1 MNGNVDKIK
10 LLMVDDEKEFLET
23 SARSLSRRDFEVHL
37 AFDGTTALQ
46 MLKQDR
52 YDVVVL
58 DVKMPG
64 LDGVEVFHRIQN
76 QWPEIPVILLTGH
89 GTISQAFQTS
99 KEGIAD
105 YLTKPCDIDELA
117 RRIKE
122 ILVQAKDKSL
132 PAGTPSEVTTDLVHV
147 LLVDDEIELLES
159 LKKILERRQMEVH
172 ITQSGEQALEILKKT
187 YIDVV
192 VLDVKMPGIDGL
204 ETLQIMK
211 RKFPAVE
218 VILLTGHP
226 SVDTAIRG
234 IKLGASEYL
243 IKPAKDD
250 SFANIIHR
258 VYNNRREN
266 IARRDKEI
274 IDEIRRNFTD

>member
-1 MNGNVDKIK
+1 MNGSVDKIK

-122 ILVQAKDKSL
+122 ILVQAKEKSL
-132 PAGTPSEVTTDLVHV
+132 PTVTPSEATTDLVHV

-172 ITQSGEQALEILKKT
+172 ITQSGEQALEILKNT

-192 VLDVKMPGIDGL
+192 VLDVKMPGMDGL

-211 RKFPAVE
+211 KKFPSVE

-226 SVDTAIRG
+226 SVETAIRG

-243 IKPAKDD
+243 IKPAKED
-250 SFANIIHR
+250 SFANIIRR